1 MALINHFNVVKLFDF
16 SSWLT
21 ASPLLVADS
30 NSFLVQVHLRVAF
43 DLLLSDGTV
52 LATLV
57 ELLTDFIGFAI
68 DLLNYGLNL
77 LAEMANLTRWGIK
90 LDTTFKA
97 FMTDGFGLETL
108 SSYPLFEFVSFS
120 IRLPLR

>member
-77 LAEMANLTRWGIK
+77 LAEMANLTR
-90 LDTTFKA
+90 
-97 FMTDGFGLETL
+97 
-108 SSYPLFEFVSFS
+108 
-120 IRLPLR
+120 